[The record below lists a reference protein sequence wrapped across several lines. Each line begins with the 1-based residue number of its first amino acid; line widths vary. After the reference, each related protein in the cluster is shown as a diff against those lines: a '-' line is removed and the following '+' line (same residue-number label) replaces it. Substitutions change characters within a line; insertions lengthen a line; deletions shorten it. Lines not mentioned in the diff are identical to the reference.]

1 MNLSTADIIVLITYL
16 AGVTLMGV
24 YFARKNTNTEEYFVG
39 GRKFKGWVIGL
50 SLVGTSIS
58 SISFLAYPGDAYKTA
73 YLRMLPNFMLPIGVL
88 VASYVFLPFFRRNRI
103 TSAYE
108 YLEMRFGPGVRVYGS
123 ITFIAGQLIRI
134 SSILYLL
141 ALLLHSVTSMNM
153 ITCIIIGGI
162 FVSFYTVLGGIDAV
176 IWTDVIQTVV
186 LAVGGLICL
195 GVIINALPGGIGDI
209 FTAGRSAGKF
219 GFSELREGILRPVNW
234 DLTLTSKTATMMLV
248 IGLTNWLTEYSCNQN
263 VVQRYAA
270 SRSTHDARVAMW
282 VCALTSI
289 PIWLFFMFLGTA
301 LFVFYQTFPAEAA
314 THMLNGVRKAEDIL
328 PYFITNQLPTGMAG
342 LVIAAALAAA
352 MSSLDSSINAIS
364 TVSIIDIYRRHLVH
378 GRDDKHYLFVARLI
392 GIAVSILM
400 IIGAIWLA
408 GTETK
413 TLQHTLTILGALIGG
428 GLFGLFMCGMLTTAA
443 DQRAICCGIFCT
455 LVFTGWT
462 ILSGNNLLPEY
473 LTVPFD
479 FYYTGVIGN
488 IVMFVVGYIFGKTY
502 FRSRKS
508 LDNLTIWTYKDKTA

>member
-1 MNLSTADIIVLITYL
+1 LNLSNADIIVLIAYL

-24 YFARKNTNTEEYFVG
+24 YFARRNTNTEEYFVG
-39 GRKFKGWVIGL
+39 GRTFKGWVIGL

-88 VASYVFLPFFRRNRI
+88 IASYVFLPFFRKNRI

-141 ALLLHSVTSMNM
+141 ALLLQSVTSLNM

-195 GVIINALPGGIGDI
+195 IVIINALPGGIGDI
-209 FTAGRSAGKF
+209 FTVGRSAGKF
-219 GFSELREGILRPVNW
+219 GFSELRDGILRPVNW
-234 DLTLTSKTATMMLV
+234 NLTLTSKTATMMLV

-270 SRSTHDARVAMW
+270 SRSTRDARVAMW

-301 LFVFYQTFPAEAA
+301 LFVFYQAFPVEAA
-314 THMLNGVRKAEDIL
+314 THMLEGVRKAEDIL

-378 GRDDKHYLFVARLI
+378 DRDDKHYLFVARLI

-408 GTETK
+408 GAETK

-443 DQRAICCGIFCT
+443 DQLAIFCGIFCT

-479 FYYTGVIGN
+479 LYYTGVIGN

-502 FRSRKS
+502 FKNRKS